1 MAFLEEE
8 GEGKEDRGGEREG
21 GREEGGEEEREKE
34 GGRSMQT
41 VDSIVIASNNMIESC
56 NSIVTTT

>member
-1 MAFLEEE
+1 MAFLEGE
-8 GEGKEDRGGEREG
+8 GEGRKRGERKEREEG
-21 GREEGGEEEREKE
+21 GRGEEEREKKE

-41 VDSIVIASNNMIESC
+41 VDSIVIAPNNMIESC

>member
-1 MAFLEEE
+1 MAFLEGE
-8 GEGKEDRGGEREG
+8 GEGKEKRGGEREG
-21 GREEGGEEEREKE
+21 GGRKGGGREGKE
-34 GGRSMQT
+34 GGSMQT

>member
-1 MAFLEEE
+1 MAFLEGE
-8 GEGKEDRGGEREG
+8 GEGKEKRGEEREG
-21 GREEGGEEEREKE
+21 GGRKGGGREGKE